1 MKRLF
6 LYLLAFSLLAPAC
19 HKSTCPTFDKA
30 NDGGTGGGGKTKS
43 GVYPKKMK

>member
-1 MKRLF
+1 MKKIFLLLF
-6 LYLLAFSLLAPAC
+6 SISVLASAC

-43 GVYPKKMK
+43 GVYPKKM